1 MNLLSITWEF
11 RKYIFYYFAEL
22 GHIYFNSKANKNNKK
37 NNNFKNTDK
46 IERER
51 ERERERE
58 KLSQIQIG
66 VKAD

>member
-11 RKYIFYYFAEL
+11 RKKKFYYFAEL
-22 GHIYFNSKANKNNKK
+22 GHIYFNSKANTNNNK
-37 NNNFKNTDK
+37 NNNSKNTDK

-51 ERERERE
+51 ERDREIE